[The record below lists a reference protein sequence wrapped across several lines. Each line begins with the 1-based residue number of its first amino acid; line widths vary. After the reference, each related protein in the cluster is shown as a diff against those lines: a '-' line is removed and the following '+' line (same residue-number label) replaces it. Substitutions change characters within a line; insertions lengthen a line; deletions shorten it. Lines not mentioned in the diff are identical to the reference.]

1 MNHLK
6 LLYSYQTEFE
16 AQLVQ
21 TKLEEQGIES
31 MIQAEDRANV
41 LPSLDYSNGFSLY
54 VEPEDYDRAIG
65 LITTTD
71 DDLTDD
77 MDTSGTA
84 PSADGI

>member
-1 MNHLK
+1 MKNLK
-6 LLYSYQTEFE
+6 LLNSFATEFE

-21 TKLEEQGIES
+21 TKLEEQGIET

-41 LPSLDYSNGFSLY
+41 LPSLDYSNGVSLY
-54 VEPEDYDRAIG
+54 VEPEDYDRAIA

-84 PSADGI
+84 PSANGI